1 MFRSR
6 ALPRGG
12 TRMTRGLLG
21 PALAGAAATCSGIGL
36 ARFAYVPLFPAM
48 VAAGWVD
55 GAGAGLL
62 GAINLTGYLIGA
74 LAAPRVGRALS
85 VPRALD
91 AGMALATLAAACCAW
106 QGGLAWLGVWRCLA
120 GIAGGVLMGL
130 TGPAVQAVVAPQ
142 RRGMA
147 GGVVLLGVGS
157 GITLGALLVPALVVG
172 QGVSAAWLGLSAT
185 TFVLWMAA
193 RRFWPAP
200 PPVVAQ
206 RGHGA
211 LPDVRLLVVSYGL
224 SGAGLVPPMVYLAD
238 LAARGHGLGVQAGG
252 LMWVVFGVGALS
264 GSLAGGALADRIGGR
279 RAMVLALVVQVVA
292 LGCALLPGVTWLV
305 VSGVLSG
312 VAAVSVTAVALAA
325 ARERAGA
332 QAGLVWV
339 RTTAAFAVA
348 QAATGFAMAAIFGAT
363 GESHAAI
370 FAVGLGL
377 SAVSLA
383 VAVVDREGKGRGPR
397 PPVLPD
403 A

>member
-1 MFRSR
+1 MNRRLF
-6 ALPRGG
+6 A
-12 TRMTRGLLG
+12 

-62 GAINLTGYLIGA
+62 GALNLTGYLIGVLSA
-74 LAAPRVGRALS
+74 RGLARAIS

-91 AGMALATLAAACCAW
+91 AGMALAALAAACCAW

-120 GIAGGVLMGL
+120 GVAGGVLMGL
-130 TGPAVQAVVAPQ
+130 AGPAVQAVVPAQ
-142 RRGMA
+142 RRGVA
-147 GGVVLLGVGS
+147 GGMVLLGVGS
-157 GITLGALLVPALVVG
+157 GITLGALLVPALVG
-172 QGVSAAWLGLSAT
+172 QSVTAAWLGLSLVT
-185 TFVLWMAA
+185 LLLWGAA

-200 PPVVAQ
+200 PPMVAQ
-206 RGHGA
+206 HRHAAA
-211 LPDVRLLVVSYGL
+211 LPPVGLLVLSYGL

-252 LMWVVFGVGALS
+252 LMWVVFGIGAIS
-264 GSLAGGALADRIGGR
+264 GSLAGGMLADRLGGR
-279 RAMVLALVVQVVA
+279 RAMVLALVVQVAA
-292 LGCALLPGVTWLV
+292 LATALLAGVAWLV
-305 VSGVLSG
+305 VSGLLSG

-332 QAGLVWV
+332 SAGLVWV
-339 RTTAAFAVA
+339 RTTAAFAIA
-348 QAATGFAMAAIFGAT
+348 QAVTGFAMAALFGAT

-370 FAVGLGL
+370 FAAGLVL
-377 SAVSLA
+377 SVLSLA
-383 VAVVDREGKGRGPR
+383 IAAADRAKAP
-397 PPVLPD
+397 

>member
-1 MFRSR
+1 
-6 ALPRGG
+6 
-12 TRMTRGLLG
+12 MTRPLFA
-21 PALAGAAATCSGIGL
+21 PAFAGAAATCSGIGL

-62 GAINLTGYLIGA
+62 GALNLTGYLIGVLSA
-74 LAAPRVGRALS
+74 RSVARTLS

-91 AGMALATLAAACCAW
+91 AGMALAALAAACCAW

-130 TGPAVQAVVAPQ
+130 TGPAVQAVVSPQ
-142 RRGMA
+142 RRGVA

-172 QGVSAAWLGLSAT
+172 HGVATAWLGLSAT
-185 TFVLWMAA
+185 TLVLWMAA
-193 RRFWPAP
+193 RPFWPAP
-200 PPVVAQ
+200 PPMVAQ
-206 RGHGA
+206 HRQHGV
-211 LPDVRLLVVSYGL
+211 LPPVGLLVLSYGL

-238 LAARGHGLGVQAGG
+238 LAARGHGLGVRAGG
-252 LMWVVFGVGALS
+252 LMWVVFGIGAVS

-279 RAMVLALVVQVVA
+279 RAMVVALSVQVAA
-292 LGCALLPGVTWLV
+292 LGGALLPGVPWLV
-305 VSGVLSG
+305 VSGLLSG
-312 VAAVSVTAVALAA
+312 MAAVSVTAVALAA

-332 QAGLVWV
+332 EAGLVWV

-348 QAATGFAMAAIFGAT
+348 QAATGFAMAALFGIT

-370 FAVGLGL
+370 FAAGLGL
-377 SAVSLA
+377 SVLSLL
-383 VAVVDREGKGRGPR
+383 VAMADRPS
-397 PPVLPD
+397 

>member
-1 MFRSR
+1 
-6 ALPRGG
+6 
-12 TRMTRGLLG
+12 MTRPLLA

-74 LAAPRVGRALS
+74 LLAPRVGRALS
-85 VPRALD
+85 IPRALD
-91 AGMALATLAAACCAW
+91 AGMALAVLAAACCAW
-106 QGGLAWLGVWRCLA
+106 QGGLAWLGLWRCLA
-120 GIAGGVLMGL
+120 GVAGGVLMGL
-130 TGPAVQAVVAPQ
+130 AGPAVQAVVAAR
-142 RRGMA
+142 RRGVA

-157 GITLGALLVPALVVG
+157 GITLGALLVPALVG
-172 QGVSAAWLGLSAT
+172 HGVPAAWLGLSAV
-185 TFVLWMAA
+185 TFALWMAA

-200 PPVVAQ
+200 PPIPAATQ
-206 RGHGA
+206 DTGA
-211 LPDVRLLVVSYGL
+211 LPPVGLLLVSYGL

-238 LAARGHGLGVQAGG
+238 LAARGHGLGVQMGG
-252 LMWVVFGVGALS
+252 LMWVVFGIGALS
-264 GSLAGGALADRIGGR
+264 GSLAGGALADRLGGR
-279 RAMVLALVVQVVA
+279 RAMVLALSVQVAA
-292 LGCALLPGVTWLV
+292 LGTALLPGVGWLV
-305 VSGVLSG
+305 VSGALSG

-332 QAGLVWV
+332 RAALVWV

-377 SAVSLA
+377 SVMSLA
-383 VAVVDREGKGRGPR
+383 VGVADRATPTAAASPPPNR
-397 PPVLPD
+397 PG

>member
-1 MFRSR
+1 MNR
-6 ALPRGG
+6 ALFP
-12 TRMTRGLLG
+12 

-62 GAINLTGYLIGA
+62 GALNLTGYLIGVLSA
-74 LAAPRVGRALS
+74 RSVARALS

-91 AGMALATLAAACCAW
+91 VGMGLAALAAACCAW
-106 QGGLAWLGVWRCLA
+106 QGGLAWLGAWRCLA

-130 TGPAVQAVVAPQ
+130 AGPAVQAVVPPQ
-142 RRGMA
+142 RRGVA

-172 QGVSAAWLGLSAT
+172 QGVAAAWLGLSAT
-185 TFVLWMAA
+185 TLLLWAAA
-193 RRFWPAP
+193 RRFWPRP
-200 PPVVAQ
+200 PPMAAQ
-206 RGHGA
+206 TRQHGA
-211 LPDVRLLVVSYGL
+211 LPPVGRLVLSYGL

-238 LAARGHGLGVQAGG
+238 LAARGHGLGLRAGG
-252 LMWVVFGVGALS
+252 LMWVVFGVGAVS
-264 GSLAGGALADRIGGR
+264 GSLAGGALADRLGGR
-279 RAMVLALVVQVVA
+279 RAMVLALSVQVAA
-292 LGCALLPGVTWLV
+292 LGGALLPGVPWLV
-305 VSGVLSG
+305 VSGLLSG

-348 QAATGFAMAAIFGAT
+348 QAVTGFAMAALFGAT

-370 FAVGLGL
+370 FAAGLGL
-377 SAVSLA
+377 SVLSLL
-383 VAVVDREGKGRGPR
+383 VAMADRPAGR
-397 PPVLPD
+397 
-403 A
+403 